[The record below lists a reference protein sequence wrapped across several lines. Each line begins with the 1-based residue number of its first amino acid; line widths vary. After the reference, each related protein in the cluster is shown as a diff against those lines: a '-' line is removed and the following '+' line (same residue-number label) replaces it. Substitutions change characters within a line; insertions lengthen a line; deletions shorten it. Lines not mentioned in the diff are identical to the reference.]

1 MRELKM
7 NRENIQLTARV
18 IASDTE
24 ALYEVARARGVQM
37 PHPALGI
44 FKSVLC
50 EIEKPNANGI
60 RLGTKAT
67 DAAVST
73 LVGTQINRNHLR
85 TDNVLGHTIDAVI
98 NKDKEVE
105 ITCIFFKDIYT
116 EEWDNA
122 QELFKNNKLTMS
134 FELSADVESQDKLSD
149 GTKRL
154 NDYYF
159 TGAGLLFG
167 VKPACKKAR
176 VFEIATKKLQEK
188 LSMER
193 QSLIFANNQNSQ
205 KSILEVLN
213 LMADEVKKIEEVKA
227 EETIIVETPKVEE
240 VAKVETPIE
249 TPKTEEAKIEDEYAE
264 AEREIEDAA
273 KWTTKFINSLP
284 NSSFAAVEPAYKE
297 GKTDNKNAR
306 HLPFK
311 DASGKI
317 DLPHYRNAL
326 ARANQIKAVTDS
338 ISDEELRKEAM
349 AELEKHRSVL
359 KAEDEIAQKLC
370 PECQQP
376 MENDTCATCNKQKA
390 AEVKVAEIVVEVPVT
405 ETPVA
410 EVPVVVEPVVEAKV
424 EEVIAQPIVEAPK
437 DVVVVTE
444 TTQKVTDTMSQNS
457 EVIKVETTEV
467 RTVNDQEQQKTVTT
481 QEVTYT
487 YAQMEEV
494 KTGYEKQISELKEKL
509 DSKDKEVETLK
520 ASQVVKEEVKVEA
533 KAEEPVVLST
543 GHKAIDAST
552 EDSSSPIAKILK
564 NKRSYRK

>member
-1 MRELKM
+1 M
-7 NRENIQLTARV
+7 NRENIQITARV

-24 ALYEVARARGVQM
+24 ALYEVARARGIQM

-116 EEWDNA
+116 EEWDSA

-176 VFEIATKKLQEK
+176 VFEIATRK
-188 LSMER
+188 LSDKLTIER
-193 QSLIFANNQNSQ
+193 QSLIFANNQSSQ
-205 KSILEVLN
+205 KSIMEVLK
-213 LMADEVKKIEEVKA
+213 LMADEVKKIEEVPVVEVVAEVPVVVPEAVVVEKA
-227 EETIIVETPKVEE
+227 QT
-240 VAKVETPIE
+240 
-249 TPKTEEAKIEDEYAE
+249 
-264 AEREIEDAA
+264 
-273 KWTTKFINSLP
+273 
-284 NSSFAAVEPAYKE
+284 
-297 GKTDNKNAR
+297 
-306 HLPFK
+306 
-311 DASGKI
+311 
-317 DLPHYRNAL
+317 
-326 ARANQIKAVTDS
+326 
-338 ISDEELRKEAM
+338 
-349 AELEKHRSVL
+349 
-359 KAEDEIAQKLC
+359 LC

-376 MENDTCATCNKQKA
+376 MEDDTCATCQNKKA
-390 AEVKVAEIVVEVPVT
+390 AEEVKVAEVVV

-410 EVPVVVEPVVEAKV
+410 EAKV
-424 EEVIAQPIVEAPK
+424 EEVVAQPVVEQPMTEVNPMQEQNPTTIVRE
-437 DVVVVTE
+437 E
-444 TTQKVTDTMSQNS
+444 TCKVTDVTDPAAGT
-457 EVIKVETTEV
+457 ETIKVETTMVITEDNQKKV
-467 RTVNDQEQQKTVTT
+467 EQKQVTETV
-481 QEVTYT
+481 YT
-487 YAQMEEV
+487 MAQVDEI
-494 KTGYEKQISELKEKL
+494 KASYEKEIAALKEQISAKE
-509 DSKDKEVETLK
+509 KEVETVK
-520 ASQVVKEEVKVEA
+520 ADLEVVKKEKLEA
-533 KAEEPVVLST
+533 AKIEEPVVLAT
-543 GHKAIDAST
+543 GHKNVDAS
-552 EDSSSPIAKILK
+552 EEQGSPIARLLK
-564 NKRSYRK
+564 KQKANRK